1 MWCHLYFLY
10 PPPKRVGVST
20 VSTVYSP
27 FSALQPCSPASLP
40 EQGRTAHTLY
50 IMLEAS
56 AWISLKRAWILSTAK
71 RLYTNSQRQR
81 TQKHEEDILQ
91 TSSHCAWNFFVQ
103 YNCQLYHSCCLQK
116 HNARC
121 QQFPLPRWRLTQQ
134 HLGLWLVGKA
144 CCVRGM
150 RHGWQGFVTEMDNFY
165 LYFNKSIEILY
176 IFAKSLPLL
185 KAPRGKRRGWHII
198 HKRRYWTLWFWRIWT
213 SQLQLSVKNKAT
225 RTSHGMFYIQPSLG
239 ICLSLAIFLWRCFI
253 YSSAWGFQRCSFR
266 QIGAMRRP
274 RYVERASDW
283 LHVFFVYIW

>member
-1 MWCHLYFLY
+1 MKKIYCKPAATVHEISLCSIIANSTT
-10 PPPKRVGVST
+10 VGVYKNT
-20 VSTVYSP
+20 M
-27 FSALQPCSPASLP
+27 LDASN
-40 EQGRTAHTLY
+40 
-50 IMLEAS
+50 
-56 AWISLKRAWILSTAK
+56 SLS
-71 RLYTNSQRQR
+71 
-81 TQKHEEDILQ
+81 
-91 TSSHCAWNFFVQ
+91 
-103 YNCQLYHSCCLQK
+103 
-116 HNARC
+116 
-121 QQFPLPRWRLTQQ
+121 PRWRLTQQ